1 MLVDALPAHTA
12 FLMPIAPQLQRF
24 VDDELT
30 RAPALIERCQAGV
43 LTLLR
48 DGKNSGLLASERAHH
63 FALVEV
69 LQRQAD
75 SYQRSFVESLRKR
88 VLDELEQQQGAPAVD
103 AGFGLAGLE
112 LMDESRVEI
121 DIEISRAMQLIDTTA
136 EWELRELQ
144 TFTSTLIGQTHV
156 SAESNPFRPLVYASA
171 LWDAACAITPT
182 QAQRATLLRISA
194 GVAAGLLKNAWA
206 AASTRLEAQGVEPGV
221 YRTVLLASGSVPGR
235 PAAPMAAQAPTAI
248 AALLADLPNTAPRGS
263 ASGARASQVDLEP
276 DSGTLGA
283 EFEQALKR
291 LDEALQHLPVSTP
304 NAPNAPAQGEEA
316 VAAAKRLNTHRAA
329 VVASA
334 GVSNERRIIELL
346 TRLFDTLLSDSQ
358 LPAAFHAPVARLQV
372 PAMRLALRDGDLLAS
387 TQHPLWQML
396 DRIGLLGTARPNP
409 TDPRALALL
418 AHCGTLSDE
427 LARLGAPDST
437 ACRRA
442 LDRLDGFI
450 AEQLRA
456 QQNDAQSSV
465 ESLQFGERR
474 EKLEQTLTQRL
485 ADQLAPM
492 KISPLIRRFMTGTW
506 AKVLAEAMLRF
517 GDQAEVS
524 RGYVKLVDELSWSL
538 QLPDHPPSRQR
549 LLALLPSLLQR
560 LRAGMALVALPQS
573 EQQSVLDELMTVHTE
588 ALRPGTRGP
597 AELTPEQI
605 VQRMRDEV
613 MPEAPVAQAFSDS
626 VIDLASMETVPAEL
640 MPNDASARADDPARR
655 VDALRVGDFERLFVQ
670 GRWQRVQLLWRS
682 EQGLFFLFAG
692 ETAGRTH
699 SITRRA
705 LERLAGAGLIQP
717 LQTRPLMQR
726 TIDSLS
732 RELALPS

>member
-1 MLVDALPAHTA
+1 
-12 FLMPIAPQLQRF
+12 MPIAPLLQRF
-24 VDDELT
+24 VDDELA
-30 RAPALIERCQAGV
+30 RAPALIERCLAGV

-48 DGKNSGLLASERAHH
+48 DGKDRGLHASERAHH
-63 FALVEV
+63 FTLVEA
-69 LQRQAD
+69 LQRQ
-75 SYQRSFVESLRKR
+75 SETYRRSFVDSLRKR
-88 VLDELEQQQGAPAVD
+88 VLDELDQQQGGAGIE

-112 LMDESRVEI
+112 LMDESRVEV

-171 LWDAACAITPT
+171 LWDAACAVTPT
-182 QAQRATLLRISA
+182 QAQRATVLRVSA

-206 AASTRLEAQGVEPGV
+206 AASTRLEAQGIEPGI
-221 YRTVLLASGSVPGR
+221 YRTVLLASGSVPDR
-235 PAAPMAAQAPTAI
+235 QAAPAAAPAPGAI
-248 AALLADLPNTAPRGS
+248 AALLANLPGAAPRS
-263 ASGARASQVDLEP
+263 STGAPPADL
-276 DSGTLGA
+276 DLDLDAGTLGA
-283 EFEQALKR
+283 
-291 LDEALQHLPVSTP
+291 
-304 NAPNAPAQGEEA
+304 G
-316 VAAAKRLNTHRAA
+316 
-329 VVASA
+329 A
-334 GVSNERRIIELL
+334 GTSNERRAIELL

-372 PAMRLALRDGDLLAS
+372 PAMRLALHDRDLLES

-396 DRIGLLGTARPNP
+396 DRIGLLSAARPQP

-418 AHCGTLSDE
+418 AHCAALADE
-427 LARLGAPDST
+427 LARLGSPDSM

-456 QQNDAQSSV
+456 QQTDAQGSV
-465 ESLQFGERR
+465 ESLQFAERR

-485 ADQLAPM
+485 ADQLAPL
-492 KISPLIRRFMTGTW
+492 KIAPLIRRFMTGTW
-506 AKVLAEAMLRF
+506 AKVLAESMLRL
-517 GDQAEVS
+517 GDQAEAT

-538 QLPDHPPSRQR
+538 QLPDHPQSRQR
-549 LLALLPSLLQR
+549 LLALLPGLLQR

-573 EQQSVLDELMTVHTE
+573 EQQAVLDELMTVHAE
-588 ALRPGTRGP
+588 ALRPGARGP
-597 AELTPEQI
+597 TELTPEQL

-613 MPEAPVAQAFSDS
+613 MPETPTTQAFSDS

-640 MPNDASARADDPARR
+640 MPSDVAARADDPMRR

-717 LQTRPLMQR
+717 LQARPLMQR
-726 TIDSLS
+726 TIDALS